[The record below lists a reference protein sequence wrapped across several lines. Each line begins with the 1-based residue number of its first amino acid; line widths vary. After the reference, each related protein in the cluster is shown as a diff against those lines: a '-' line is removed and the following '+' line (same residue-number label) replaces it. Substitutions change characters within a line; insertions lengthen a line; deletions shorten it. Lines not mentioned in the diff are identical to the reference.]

1 MKKTF
6 YVCTGMRES
15 KTNISFLNQLNARQH
30 EAFKQLFKD
39 YYQDLAYFS
48 AKILKDSIVAEDIT
62 QEIFIRLWEKEN
74 HFDNLLSLKSYLYL
88 SARNAC
94 INYLKH
100 HRIVT
105 EFENSLSEETSEES
119 TWNTIVESEIISILS
134 EYIHQLPLEYAKIMD
149 LVMQGYNST
158 EISTLTGA
166 SSSTVRSQKQRGIAL
181 LKKMVSPELYALLI
195 LFLQQNN

>member
-1 MKKTF
+1 MRG
-6 YVCTGMRES
+6 YSRCSHVCHTDCVSCVAG
-15 KTNISFLNQLNARQH
+15 
-30 EAFKQLFKD
+30 EAD
-39 YYQDLAYFS
+39 
-48 AKILKDSIVAEDIT
+48 
-62 QEIFIRLWEKEN
+62 
-74 HFDNLLSLKSYLYL
+74 
-88 SARNAC
+88 
-94 INYLKH
+94 
-100 HRIVT
+100 
-105 EFENSLSEETSEES
+105 SEETSEES

-134 EYIHQLPLEYAKIMD
+134 EYIHQLPLECAKIMD